1 MMTSCIFASILV
13 AGDKVVVPITGN
25 IHKGCTKDTQ
35 CKLLCT
41 IIWREAVQLL
51 KWFTDT

>member
-25 IHKGCTKDTQ
+25 IHKGYTMQ
-35 CKLLCT
+35 AFMHNHLERSSP
-41 IIWREAVQLL
+41 IAEMVY
-51 KWFTDT
+51 